1 MGSFDRNDQE
11 LLETLHQIMVIF
23 CMKLHLVEIVQ
34 LNSKKLKKEAKET
47 GSEKHITKINMNDC
61 SKIWPTSC

>member
-1 MGSFDRNDQE
+1 MGVKISQKVPSLLCSKSNMGSFDRNDQE

-34 LNSKKLKKEAKET
+34 LNSV
-47 GSEKHITKINMNDC
+47 
-61 SKIWPTSC
+61 